1 LCRRW
6 LVVDRSELLLSS
18 SAWRGKDMMKEG
30 PVGDGEDLDGLLKD
44 LDAIL
49 EAWSLSEA
57 RLSL

>member
-1 LCRRW
+1 
-6 LVVDRSELLLSS
+6 
-18 SAWRGKDMMKEG
+18 MMKEG